1 MIMVM
6 MTIEGMKVVI
16 KLNITTSLEEI
27 TIYRKKRNVFYY
39 PHHQDYCVAV
49 VLFVTSFCLWI
60 LISK

>member
-27 TIYRKKRNVFYY
+27 TIYRKK
-39 PHHQDYCVAV
+39 
-49 VLFVTSFCLWI
+49 
-60 LISK
+60 

>member
-27 TIYRKKRNVFYY
+27 TIYRKKMK
-39 PHHQDYCVAV
+39 C
-49 VLFVTSFCLWI
+49 I
-60 LISK
+60 LLSSPPRLLCGSCIVCHIFLSVDLNI